1 MRTLALLALL
11 GLVSTAA
18 HAEIYRWTDA
28 QGRVHFGERPQQ
40 GARQVDVKP
49 QVIERDAQVRER
61 EANMQRLQEVRSE
74 ERAAEQQQRAEQ
86 RARQQAYCERLNS
99 ELARY
104 DKRIYWYEEDSSGKK
119 VEVSP
124 DRVREQK
131 MKLQALKRERCPDA

>member
-1 MRTLALLALL
+1 MRTLFLFALL
-11 GLVSTAA
+11 GACILPA

-40 GARQVDVKP
+40 GAERVEVEP
-49 QVIERDAQVRER
+49 QIIQRDDQVRAR

-74 ERAAEQQQRAEQ
+74 ERAREQKQRAE
-86 RARQQAYCERLNS
+86 RLEQQKAYCDRLNN

-104 DKRIYWYEEDSSGKK
+104 DKRIYWYEEDSTGKK

-124 DRVREQK
+124 KRVEEQK
-131 MKLQALKRERCPDA
+131 MQLQALIRERC

>member
-1 MRTLALLALL
+1 MRNLLLFALLLPFALP
-11 GLVSTAA
+11 S

-40 GARQVDVKP
+40 GAQRVEVDP
-49 QVIERDAQVRER
+49 QIIERDEQVRER

-74 ERAAEQQQRAEQ
+74 ERAIEQKQQAEQLAKQKE
-86 RARQQAYCERLNS
+86 YCDRLNN

-104 DKRIYWYEEDSSGKK
+104 DKRIYWYEEDSTGKK

-124 DRVREQK
+124 KRVQEQK
-131 MKLQALKRERCPDA
+131 MQLQALKRERC